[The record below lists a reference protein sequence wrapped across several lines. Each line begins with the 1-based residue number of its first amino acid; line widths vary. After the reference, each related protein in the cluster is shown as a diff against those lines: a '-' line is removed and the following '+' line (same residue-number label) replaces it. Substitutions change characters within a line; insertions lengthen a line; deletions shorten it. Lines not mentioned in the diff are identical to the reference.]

1 MMGMA
6 YGIMAGTVWNG
17 VIYLVRGKQV
27 GTAMGLGASA
37 CNLGLFAMPL
47 LMGQLKDN
55 FPQHDQGYFWVTRLS
70 TLMASISWAVSI

>member
-1 MMGMA
+1 MMGLA

-47 LMGQLKDN
+47 LMG
-55 FPQHDQGYFWVTRLS
+55 
-70 TLMASISWAVSI
+70 